1 MTGFGYSAVT
11 ANAAKQAAAIV
22 SERLEVYQAEQA
34 SQQNRIIKLLEDQE
48 KLLKKIEAKP

>member
-22 SERLEVYQAEQA
+22 SERLEVYQTEQV

-48 KLLKKIEAKP
+48 RLLKKIEAKP